1 MLQAAYDKQVIERK
15 ALVKSVLTSML
26 PERII
31 HDHTLRV
38 LQPVKNNK
46 SSYDFPI
53 IKGIQN
59 TNPGE
64 MLLTNQ
70 DAFALVGIRPIVAK
84 GKTNGNTYMVNGIP
98 FQSYVD
104 PIVFRGAAAGS
115 AAAGGATAPAYL
127 EAEAMENFFTGYFD
141 LKESS
146 TEIVYKLDTRK
157 LRYLPARGVD
167 VNAEM
172 PSVRLLPVQ
181 ERINEDNGMYLL
193 GKEVLFHG
201 KQDINAYFNIE
212 GAADLG
218 QVEAPFP
225 TAETNVFGFELHGF
239 LIRGGADLDCVRKLT
254 MNGVNN
260 LCRPEMVEEAAN
272 A

>member
-15 ALVKSVLTSML
+15 ALVKSILASIL

-70 DAFALVGIRPIVAK
+70 DAFALVGYRLVVAK
-84 GKTNGNTYMVNGIP
+84 AKTNGNSYMVNGIP
-98 FQSYVD
+98 FHSYVD
-104 PIVFRGAAAGS
+104 PVVFAGAAAGAVS
-115 AAAGGATAPAYL
+115 TGSPAYY
-127 EAEAMENFFTGYFD
+127 EAEGMENFFTGYFD

-146 TEIVYKLDTRK
+146 SEIVYKADTRK

-172 PSVRLLPVQ
+172 PNVRVLPVQ

-193 GKEVLFHG
+193 GKEILFHG

-218 QVEAPFP
+218 QVESPFP

-260 LCRPEMVEEAAN
+260 LCRPEMVEEVVTA
-272 A
+272 